1 MKANATKCS
10 DDLSAKV
17 EEIAV
22 LDFSSERKTMSTI
35 VKGYLGS
42 SVNTILLK
50 GAPERVL
57 EKCSSF
63 MTASGKS
70 VSVGSTEKDALAAK
84 MKAVASQGYRVLG
97 FAIGLDGGNM
107 KHITKNNA
115 SDELSD
121 TSRYSKLESN
131 LAFVG
136 YICIMDPVR
145 PEVELAIQ
153 QCRSA
158 GINVIM
164 ITGDAKETAIAIA
177 RQLNIISPSQSIASS
192 CFTGAE
198 FEKMGEAERSRIL
211 DGHNGK
217 VFCRVEPR
225 HKREL
230 VKVLI
235 SKVSQS

>member
-1 MKANATKCS
+1 
-10 DDLSAKV
+10 
-17 EEIAV
+17 
-22 LDFSSERKTMSTI
+22 
-35 VKGYLGS
+35 
-42 SVNTILLK
+42 LLK

-57 EKCSSF
+57 EKCNSF
-63 MTASGKS
+63 MTASGKNVS
-70 VSVGSTEKDALAAK
+70 VSAKEKDAMATK
-84 MKAVASQGYRVLG
+84 IKDVASLGYRVLG
-97 FAIGLDGGNM
+97 FAIGLDGGSM
-107 KHITKNNA
+107 KHITKANA

-121 TSRYSKLESN
+121 TTKYAQLESN
-131 LAFVG
+131 LSFVG

-145 PEVELAIQ
+145 SEVEGAIQ
-153 QCRSA
+153 DCRTA

-164 ITGDAKETAIAIA
+164 ITGDAKETAVAIA
-177 RQLNIISPSQSIASS
+177 RKLNIISPSQSIESC

-198 FEKMGEAERSRIL
+198 FEKMNEQKRLSIL

-235 SKVSQS
+235 SKVSQRDILNYFSSG